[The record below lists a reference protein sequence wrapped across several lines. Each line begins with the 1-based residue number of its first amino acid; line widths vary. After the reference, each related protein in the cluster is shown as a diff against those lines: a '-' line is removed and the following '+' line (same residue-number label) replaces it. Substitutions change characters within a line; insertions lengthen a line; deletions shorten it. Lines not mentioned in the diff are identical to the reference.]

1 MTSSEMCIRDSH
13 NHEPH
18 NHPKEHLL
26 SFSPKQESHHGEEH
40 HAHTCLLYTSIAIP
54 RLRCLPYT
62 RLLSMPGPSTSE
74 LLRTL
79 DRKSVV

>member
-1 MTSSEMCIRDSH
+1 MIDIARETLVLRRGGILPPLSLLIPTFAFPHAPGFVTSTIQRMWNAPLPILFIY
-13 NHEPH
+13 N
-18 NHPKEHLL
+18 
-26 SFSPKQESHHGEEH
+26 
-40 HAHTCLLYTSIAIP
+40 TIP

-79 DRKSVV
+79 